1 MSVPP
6 GLIQQSG
13 DVLREDVLFRVHFVI
28 RDLVRSDGF
37 ECTLSDVQGQFR
49 PSDAVLLQCGK
60 NLSGEMKSGSRG
72 GNRARRFCI
81 NSLIPFRIGWQA
93 LAFDVR
99 RKGNMSAFVKN
110 MVDGCSGKLHDA
122 FPGGI
127 FGDNRYGIR
136 GVRFILPQESERGT
150 GGSAFSG
157 FEKTAPAARIRLWT
171 QEHDLYMSTGIF
183 PGKQARPD
191 YAGIVDGQA
200 VAGPEIIGDPV
211 KRHDFACPCFGVK
224 NHHPGIAAMFGR
236 ILGDELFRESVIKIR
251 GAHRCTSSHIRRL
264 CGSRRN
270 RWSCRC
276 AASGQRLPDDFSR
289 CRQPSG
295 SWRSATPR

>member
-1 MSVPP
+1 MP
-6 GLIQQSG
+6 
-13 DVLREDVLFRVHFVI
+13 
-28 RDLVRSDGF
+28 
-37 ECTLSDVQGQFR
+37 
-49 PSDAVLLQCGK
+49 
-60 NLSGEMKSGSRG
+60 
-72 GNRARRFCI
+72 
-81 NSLIPFRIGWQA
+81 A
-93 LAFDVR
+93 L
-99 RKGNMSAFVKN
+99 VKN
-110 MVDGCSGKLHDA
+110 MVDGSSGKLHDA

-136 GVRFILPQESERGT
+136 GVRFILPQKSERDA

-157 FEKTAPAARIRLWT
+157 FEKTAPARRIGLRT
-171 QEHDLYMSTGIF
+171 QEHDFNMSTGIF

-191 YAGIVDGQA
+191 YAGIVDGQT
-200 VAGPEIIGDPV
+200 VAGTEITGDPAEW
-211 KRHDFACPCFGVK
+211 HDLACSRSGVK
-224 NHHPGIAAMFGR
+224 DHHPGIAAVFGR